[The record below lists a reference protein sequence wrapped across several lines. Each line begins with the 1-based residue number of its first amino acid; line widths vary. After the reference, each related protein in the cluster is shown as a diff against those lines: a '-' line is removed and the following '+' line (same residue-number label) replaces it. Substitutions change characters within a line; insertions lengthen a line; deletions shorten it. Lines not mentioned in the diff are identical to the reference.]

1 MLRGI
6 ALQVEANE
14 AATDLLEA
22 IIGAEDAVTEI
33 IYAESRGESMDS
45 EKGKE
50 KEQDESN
57 LPLTEDPTSDDGPG
71 GGQVSGPPEPPPPS
85 GGN

>member
-1 MLRGI
+1 MP
-6 ALQVEANE
+6 
-14 AATDLLEA
+14 D
-22 IIGAEDAVTEI
+22 
-33 IYAESRGESMDS
+33 